1 MSYGRQY
8 LTPVAHI
15 VKHHRRRR
23 ARGSLT
29 REQVVEAALG
39 LADQDGLDALTMPN
53 LARRLECGVM
63 TIYGYIVGKEDL
75 LDAIAQRG
83 LSDLRLPRPLP
94 SDLEGIL
101 LAWGRGLRKLLIE
114 HPSLPVIF
122 LAQAVVGPGIFGGVE
137 ALLGRLGQAGMAPSE
152 GVHAIY
158 AVLTYTTGFV
168 AWEFPRTRRQPQA
181 AYAASWRRE
190 FAGLPPAD
198 FPLAGG
204 VLDELGQVAGE
215 EQFELGLTALAVGLA
230 GQYPPAR
237 SQRTTARQK
246 TATSARRGDR

>member
-1 MSYGRQY
+1 VPS
-8 LTPVAHI
+8 A
-15 VKHHRRRR
+15 VKSLRRRR
-23 ARGSLT
+23 PRGSVT
-29 REQVVEAALG
+29 REQVVEAALA
-39 LADQDGLDALTMPN
+39 LADQEGIEALSMQN

-63 TIYGYIVGKEDL
+63 TIYGYIDSKEDL

-83 LSDLRLPRPLP
+83 LRDLRLVRPLP
-94 SDLEGIL
+94 SELDAIL
-101 LAWGRGLRKLLIE
+101 VSWGRALHLTLIE
-114 HPSLPVIF
+114 HPSLPMIF
-122 LAQAVVGPGIFGGVE
+122 LSQAVVGPGIFRGVE
-137 ALLGRLGQAGMAPSE
+137 ALLGRLRQAGMPPSA

-168 AWEFPRTRRQPQA
+168 AWEIPRTRRQPQA

-215 EQFELGLTALAVGLA
+215 EQFELGRLLSRLRGGLGHVCRPAVRRPV
-230 GQYPPAR
+230 PPPSDNR
-237 SQRTTARQK
+237 
-246 TATSARRGDR
+246 DPP